1 MPLPTTFAGDSSRG
15 EGQWTGS
22 YGVAPIGGPYYMAF
36 SQDTMV
42 SYTTASNGSPNDQST
57 FVQVDT
63 SGNVYEGINFN
74 NPYHGSFA
82 TATSI
87 RKRNSSGTILWEYQ
101 FYGNSLPPGSSG
113 LTTLN
118 AMVVDSSSNVIIT
131 VSDLSQSYLLQLNS
145 SGSVQWQTQITSG
158 FASSLA
164 VDSSGN
170 IYAAVGSGSTAAYI
184 MKFNSSGTL
193 STSTSVIVNSGMPTL
208 NGIALDSSNNV
219 YVVGITSTNYPL
231 IVKYT
236 SSLSYVSNIVLTS
249 TSPGTFSA
257 PYIDSSGN
265 IYVISSSYV
274 WKYNSSFVLQ
284 WASGINITSP
294 SSTVQSPVLKSV
306 AVDSSGNV
314 FVAGYVTLFNSSVVI
329 FTTLGLA
336 LQMPSTGGS
345 LTIKANMANLNNY
358 NSSSTIVSGN
368 NYIYGVAIDV
378 SGNTYWSGTI
388 RTNNTNTYTP
398 SGGKSSSTY
407 NFQATFLIKDINS
420 FAGTHASTS
429 NFQFSGYSNA
439 IAKWDSSYMTATASS
454 TIVSSGSGTVTT
466 GGTVPSTTSSTT
478 VLQTNGYFQYVSA
491 TI

>member
-22 YGVAPIGGPYYMAF
+22 YSAAPIGGPYYMAL

-42 SYTTASNGSPNDQST
+42 SYTTASNGSPNDVST
-57 FVQVDT
+57 YVQVDT

-74 NPYHGSFA
+74 NPYYNLDS
-82 TATSI
+82 ATSI

-101 FYGNSLPPGSSG
+101 FYEGALPPGSSG
-113 LTTLN
+113 VATLN
-118 AMVVDSSSNVIIT
+118 AMFVDSSSNVIIS
-131 VSDLSQSYLLQLNS
+131 VSDFAQSYLIKLNS
-145 SGSVQWQTQITSG
+145 SGSVQWQTQVTSG
-158 FASSLA
+158 YINALT

-170 IYAAVGSGSTAAYI
+170 IYAAVASGTTAAYI
-184 MKFNSSGTL
+184 MKFTSSGTL

-208 NGIALDSSNNV
+208 NGITLDSSNNV

-236 SSLSYVSNIVLTS
+236 SSLSYVSNYIPTS
-249 TSPGTFSA
+249 TAPQSFYA

-265 IYVISSSYV
+265 IYVVSYGYV

-294 SSTVQSPVLKSV
+294 SSTVQGLTLKSV

-314 FVAGYVTLFNSSVVI
+314 FVAGYVTLFNSSGVT

-336 LQMPSTGGS
+336 LMFPSSGGS
-345 LTIKANMANLNNY
+345 LTIKANMANSNNY
-358 NSSSTIVSGN
+358 NSSSTIVPGN

-388 RTNNTNTYTP
+388 KTNNKNNYVPNTGK
-398 SGGKSSSTY
+398 GGGDY
-407 NFQATFLIKDINS
+407 YFQATFLIKDTNS
-420 FAGTHASTS
+420 FAGTHAALQ
-429 NFQFSGYSNA
+429 NFTFSGYSTFNA
-439 IAKWDSSYMTATASS
+439 QWTSSYMTATANS
-454 TIVSSGSGTVTT
+454 TTIGSGSGTITT

-478 VLQTNGYFQYVSA
+478 ILQTSGYFQYVSA